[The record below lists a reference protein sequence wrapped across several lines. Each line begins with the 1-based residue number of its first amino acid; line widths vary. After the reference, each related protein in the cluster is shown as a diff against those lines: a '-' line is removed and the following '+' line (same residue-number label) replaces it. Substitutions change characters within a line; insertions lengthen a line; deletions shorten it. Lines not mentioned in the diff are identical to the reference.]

1 MTLMMSD
8 SLKDIVSIGQL
19 TGEASHL
26 TLSFDDSAVELD
38 IFSFTRSPERIDVLA
53 FASRDLISRVLN
65 AKEVSGSLYFSGEH
79 VGDGKITRIGYQ
91 PVNLKDDVHDM
102 ILVHIKRDI

>member
-19 TGEASHL
+19 TGETSSLAL
-26 TLSFDDSAVELD
+26 TFDNSVVELD
-38 IFSFTRSPERIDVLA
+38 IFSFARSVDKIDVLA
-53 FASRDLISRVLN
+53 FASRDLVSSILN
-65 AKEVSGSLYFSGEH
+65 AKDVSGSLDFLGEKI
-79 VGDGKITRIGYQ
+79 GQGKITCIGYQ
-91 PVNLKDDVHDM
+91 PMRLNDDVHDM